1 MAPLPAVRRLPGV
14 VLVAVAAC
22 TSGGEVSRGS
32 PPDGGTAEV
41 GTKAPSD
48 AWFVEVALAAGVTH
62 KRGVAEYA
70 SAPQRFGGGVCVFDV
85 DGDGRLDLFFPGY
98 SGPRASGPHLYMA
111 SGRLRYVDETAAR
124 GLSDVGRAL
133 GCLAFDV
140 DGDGDLDL
148 LTTTV
153 GGPRLFRNDSGR
165 FVNVSERLGKP
176 MADDVFATSAIAFD
190 ADDDGDLDLMV
201 GAFGRYEIPPAGT
214 ECFGPCE
221 ANILRYD
228 YGGTVLLLQRPDG
241 TFEDGTTRIGR
252 VKEPTLVLLATD
264 LDADGKLDVF
274 VGNDLSAVRDRYLRR
289 RADGRFEDIANT
301 LGVAVATKSGSGI
314 STMSAF
320 DADLDGDGQLDLSE
334 SSNDVEPNPLFRCAG
349 GVCTDIAEELELFRT
364 PHNFRWGQAL
374 VDFDHDGVL
383 ELFEAVGHWD
393 IETSA
398 GGIDRPFDT
407 LARPL
412 LWHRA
417 SHAAPFAIAPAK
429 YGLDIPTGGRG
440 VIAADLDEDGDLDVV
455 VATALG
461 RPLVLENVRL
471 GKGRAFQLALRGS
484 GKNPF
489 AVGAH
494 VRVHVG
500 ARTLPFIAHAGVGYM
515 SSGDPRI
522 HVAVG
527 EATTA
532 TVDVD
537 WPSGKKTV
545 GAPVATSGTQT
556 LTEP

>member
-1 MAPLPAVRRLPGV
+1 M
-14 VLVAVAAC
+14 
-22 TSGGEVSRGS
+22 GEVPRGGAPDAS
-32 PPDGGTAEV
+32 TDEVAPP
-41 GTKAPSD
+41 APSD
-48 AWFVEVALAAGVTH
+48 AWFRDVALAAGVIH
-62 KRGVAEYA
+62 KRGVAEYV
-70 SAPQRFGGGVCVFDV
+70 SAPQRFGGGVCVLDA
-85 DGDGRLDLFFPGY
+85 DGDGRLDLFFPGF
-98 SGPRASGPHLYMA
+98 SGPRASGPHLYL
-111 SGRLRYVDETAAR
+111 SRGRLRYVDETEAR
-124 GLSDVGRAL
+124 GLSDVGHAL

-165 FVNVSERLGKP
+165 FVDVSDRLGKP

-201 GAFGRYEIPPAGT
+201 GAFGRYVTPPAGT
-214 ECFGPCE
+214 ECYGPCE
-221 ANILRYD
+221 ASILRYD
-228 YGGTVLLLQRPDG
+228 YGGTVLLLQRDDG
-241 TFEDGTTRIGR
+241 TFEDATARIGR

-289 RADGRFEDIANT
+289 RADGRFEDIAGP

-320 DADLDGDGQLDLSE
+320 DADVDGDGRLDLVE

-349 GVCTDIAEELELFRT
+349 DTCTDIAEELELFRT
-364 PHNFRWGQAL
+364 PLNFRWGQAL
-374 VDFDHDGVL
+374 VDFDHDGVV
-383 ELFEAVGHWD
+383 ELFEAVGHWE
-393 IETSA
+393 IENYG
-398 GGIDRPFDT
+398 GGIDRAWDT

-412 LWHRA
+412 LWRRT
-417 SHAAPFAIAPAK
+417 SHTAPFAIAPAK

-440 VIAADLDEDGDLDVV
+440 VIAADLDDDGDLDVV
-455 VATALG
+455 VAPALG

-471 GKGRAFQLALRGS
+471 GKGRAFHLALRGS
-484 GKNPF
+484 GKNRY

-494 VRVHVG
+494 VRVHAG
-500 ARTLPFIAHAGVGYM
+500 ARTIPFLAHAGVGYM

-522 HVAVG
+522 HVGVG
-527 EATTA
+527 DATTV

-545 GAPVATSGTQT
+545 GASLPASGTQT